1 MVSSS
6 LGNILVEWEDENV
19 QLLKIHFW
27 KQCSFQ
33 QQTVLKLNARCPTA
47 FLKITFTV
55 LGELD
60 MI

>member
-19 QLLKIHFW
+19 QLLKKHFW
-27 KQCSFQ
+27 KQRSFQ
-33 QQTVLKLNARCPTA
+33 QQTVMKLNA